1 MVSLLS
7 KSELTALRRVGKMA
21 LKGVNDQCKTL
32 PTKKRREGFDFR
44 QTRVE
49 LPLDNGGLNPKTQLD
64 LLICHLFI
72 NEKRSISG
80 IMHLG
85 FDRRRIIQ
93 ALLEQGA
100 IYDRRRISRAA

>member
-1 MVSLLS
+1 MDQ
-7 KSELTALRRVGKMA
+7 LRITDK
-21 LKGVNDQCKTL
+21 Q
-32 PTKKRREGFDFR
+32 PQEGFHLC

-100 IYDRRRISRAA
+100 ICDRRLSSRAA